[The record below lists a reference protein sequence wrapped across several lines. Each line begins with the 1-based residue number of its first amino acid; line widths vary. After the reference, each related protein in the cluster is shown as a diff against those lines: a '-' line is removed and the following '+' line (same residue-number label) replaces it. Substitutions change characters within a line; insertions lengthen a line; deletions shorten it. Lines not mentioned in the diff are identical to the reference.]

1 MINYEELSDE
11 ELFKELRIGNHA
23 AFTAIF
29 NRYWEM
35 LLNSAFKRLGDKEMA
50 EELTQEIFVNFYLR
64 RERISVET
72 SLKSY
77 LNTALKYKV
86 IDVYR
91 ANNLHQHKL
100 DLLSA
105 SYQNRLSNTSDT
117 LELKELRKQI
127 IDAAQ
132 TLPERCREV
141 FMLSRFDE
149 LTHQEIA
156 DRLDIS
162 IDTVKSH
169 LNRALKIVKKRLNA
183 NWPDTF
189 LILYLGYQ
197 VIHYEN
203 IRF

>member
-1 MINYEELSDE
+1 MNNYEELSDDD
-11 ELFKELRIGNHA
+11 LFKKLRLGNHD

-29 NRYWEM
+29 NRYWET
-35 LLNSAFKRLGDKEMA
+35 LLNSAFKRLNDKEMA
-50 EELTQEIFVNFYLR
+50 EEVVQEVLVNFYLR
-64 RERISVET
+64 RMSISLAT
-72 SLKSY
+72 SLKAY

-91 ANNLHQHKL
+91 ANNLHQNKM
-100 DLLSA
+100 DLLLTNA
-105 SYQNRLSNTSDT
+105 QFDQSNNVDT
-117 LELKELRKQI
+117 LELKELKKQI

-141 FMLSRFDE
+141 FILSRFDE

-156 DRLDIS
+156 DRLGIS
-162 IDTVKSH
+162 TDTVKSH

-189 LILYLGYQ
+189 LLLYLGFQ

-203 IRF
+203 IGF